1 MISDADKLLDQREQD
16 WLTIKTRSINDVAI
30 VTEKVDGC
38 NVGVL
43 RRGSELFP
51 IVRKGYDVLSN
62 PLDWIKEFHNF
73 VNERRDRFLD
83 LLNDGERV
91 CGEWMVKTHTLRY
104 RMKHEPFICFDLISD
119 KYRDRYLNA
128 KHRLEANGFVTAG
141 LVHYG
146 TAIPTDEAI
155 QMLGNGFHGV
165 IGVPEGVVY
174 RYENKDG
181 FVFSGKYV
189 SNPLV
194 GNTEIFRQN
203 IDSGIM
209 NRWK

>member
-1 MISDADKLLDQREQD
+1 
-16 WLTIKTRSINDVAI
+16 
-30 VTEKVDGC
+30 
-38 NVGVL
+38 
-43 RRGSELFP
+43 
-51 IVRKGYDVLSN
+51 
-62 PLDWIKEFHNF
+62 
-73 VNERRDRFLD
+73 
-83 LLNDGERV
+83 
-91 CGEWMVKTHTLRY
+91 LRY
-104 RMKHEPFICFDLISD
+104 KMKHEPFICFDLISD

-128 KHRLEANGFVTAG
+128 KHRFEANGFVTAG

-165 IGVPEGVVY
+165 TGEPEGVVY

-209 NRWK
+209 NQWKT